1 MHVLVTKSAPLSDD
15 DVDGFQPGIAP
26 RPRGFFGLSSIRRHK
41 RILWLSCGLFV
52 SAALIYASMRPV
64 TFTAAVQLLVY
75 DRQIATGPL
84 AVVLPGSVD
93 IPLLQN
99 QVELLRSRAVLARAI
114 DALNLT
120 RDPEFASHGS
130 GVLQSLKA
138 LIFSRPASLVDEQ
151 SLTFGVTLE
160 ALRRKLTVRQSG
172 ASHLVEVS
180 FKASDPQKAVRI
192 ADQITRSY
200 LEERTHVFDERP
212 TLRELHQGLGPIAA
226 VISRANPPIRP
237 DGLPIGALLVGAA
250 LLGLGAG
257 AIGAVLRDV
266 LDNTIR
272 TPEQLEYCVGLDC
285 ISVLP
290 RLSSEKRVRE
300 PRQGPPPD
308 RAAPIEEA
316 ATPADRDPAILARA
330 LRRVEAVIQDKRLQ
344 NLLERISQDKRL
356 QDLLERISVLPR
368 LSSEKRVRE
377 PRQGPPPNRAAPIEE
392 ASTPADRDPAILARA
407 LRRVAAVIQDKRL
420 QNLQSLGVTSSVPLE
435 GTSTVAFHLAKLAS
449 RAGRRVLLIDAS
461 CQQSDTEAGRTM
473 PSVKSGSAGSNENQL
488 LPESGAV
495 TDGQASLRVVRLG
508 ADADGWSDWGR
519 LKDVVREAKGS
530 DELVIVDLPSLASGA
545 DVRAAADAIDGLLL
559 IVKWGATDS
568 DLVRQAVRC
577 SGEARAKFVGAV
589 LNMAD
594 EQTIG
599 RYGDKPVPAR
609 TDQAAMVRADAPRP
623 AEPGGYQRDAGK
635 LGPKTGM
642 GKVSAR

>member
-1 MHVLVTKSAPLSDD
+1 MHMPVTKSAPLSD

-52 SAALIYASMRPV
+52 AAALIYVSMRPV

-75 DRQIATGPL
+75 DRQIATGPQ

-99 QVELLRSRAVLARAI
+99 QVELLRSRAVLARVI

-120 RDPEFASHGS
+120 QDPEFASHGS

-160 ALRRKLTVRQSG
+160 ALRRKLTIKQSG
-172 ASHLVEVS
+172 ASHIVEVS
-180 FKASDPQKAVRI
+180 FEASDPQKAVRI
-192 ADQITRSY
+192 VDQIARSY
-200 LEERTHVFDERP
+200 LEERTHILDERP
-212 TLRELHQGLGPIAA
+212 TLRELYQGLGPIAA
-226 VISRANPPIRP
+226 VISRAKPPIRP
-237 DGLPIGALLVGAA
+237 DGLSIAALLVGAA

-266 LDNTIR
+266 LDNTIH
-272 TPEQLEYCVGLDC
+272 TPEQLEYCVDLEC

-300 PRQGPPPD
+300 PKQGPPPD
-308 RAAPIEEA
+308 PAAP
-316 ATPADRDPAILARA
+316 
-330 LRRVEAVIQDKRLQ
+330 V
-344 NLLERISQDKRL
+344 
-356 QDLLERISVLPR
+356 
-368 LSSEKRVRE
+368 
-377 PRQGPPPNRAAPIEE
+377 EE
-392 ASTPADRDPAILARA
+392 ASTPADSDPAILARA
-407 LRRVAAVIQDKRL
+407 LRRVAAVIQDKRF

-449 RAGRRVLLIDAS
+449 CAGRRVLLIDAS
-461 CQQSDTEAGRTM
+461 CQQSDIEAGRTM
-473 PSVKSGSAGSNENQL
+473 PSVKYGSAGSNESQR

-508 ADADGWSDWGR
+508 ARSDADGWSDWVR

-530 DELVIVDLPSLASGA
+530 DELVIVDLPPLVFGA
-545 DVRAAADAIDGLLL
+545 DVQAAADAIDGLLL
-559 IVKWGATDS
+559 VVKWGATDS
-568 DLVRQAVRC
+568 DLVRQAVRS

-594 EQTIG
+594 ERTIG
-599 RYGDKPVPAR
+599 RYGDEPAPAS
-609 TDQAAMVRADAPRP
+609 TDQAAILRADAPRP